1 VRGIQQSGEDE
12 NAVEEEEGS
21 RVRLRVLLPE
31 VGDDLVLLDIV
42 ENDALAVVVIVRSLE
57 PHSLA
62 EGSHG
67 VKQSAAGLP
76 ARTAM

>member
-1 VRGIQQSGEDE
+1 
-12 NAVEEEEGS
+12 
-21 RVRLRVLLPE
+21 
-31 VGDDLVLLDIV
+31 LLDIV

>member
-1 VRGIQQSGEDE
+1 MRGIQQSGEDE
-12 NAVEEEEGS
+12 NAVEEEGS